1 VALQILDEMS
11 SSGDVSRAALTR
23 LRASVTEERESLRQN
38 MLQQVEASKVD
49 KLRKRAIAAVRKH
62 ADEPRT
68 SATDAKRIA
77 AVRERSALRAERL
90 VLTIENAAGLYLPD
104 RLHQVRIAVKKLR
117 YALEMASVVGR
128 SRTQAQLRT
137 LKKAQDLLGR
147 MHDLEVLIAHT
158 RAVQG
163 SSRAPSLKMSG
174 ELDRFVR
181 KLENECRQL
190 HGRYISMRT
199 PLLTLCE
206 RVIDARSRR
215 SASAA

>member
-1 VALQILDEMS
+1 MA
-11 SSGDVSRAALTR
+11 R
-23 LRASVTEERESLRQN
+23 
-38 MLQQVEASKVD
+38 
-49 KLRKRAIAAVRKH
+49 
-62 ADEPRT
+62 
-68 SATDAKRIA
+68 
-77 AVRERSALRAERL
+77 
-90 VLTIENAAGLYLPD
+90 VLTIFSILIGLATAFLGW
-104 RLHQVRIAVKKLR
+104 KTK
-117 YALEMASVVGR
+117 E
-128 SRTQAQLRT
+128 QAQVLQSNLSDAKSAQKSAEGRQKQAEKDRDEAKTRLEETEGT

-158 RAVQG
+158 RSVQG